1 MLSVG
6 VIHAVD
12 PMGYQPSRQ
21 DVVVVGGQNARLE
34 TMSGDLL
41 SLPEAILLGVVEGI
55 TEFLPISSTGHL
67 LVVSDLIG
75 FGQGATSG
83 AADTYAIAIQ
93 FGAILAVLAL
103 YRMRVWSMM
112 QGVAGRDAQ
121 GLSVVKALV
130 AAFVPA
136 AVLGVVLGDRIKDT
150 LFGPLPV
157 AIAWAIGGLVLLI
170 WVPRGGTTSLHEL
183 TVRSAFIIGIA
194 QGVALW
200 PGVSRSLVTLIAGL
214 AIGLSLSAAIE
225 FSFLLGL
232 VTLTAAT
239 VFDTARNGGELV
251 DMFGIATPL
260 VGVFTAFVTALIAVR
275 WMVNYLN
282 SRSLAIFGWYRLGIA
297 SVAFVLMATGAL

>member
-1 MLSVG
+1 M
-6 VIHAVD
+6 A
-12 PMGYQPSRQ
+12 
-21 DVVVVGGQNARLE
+21 
-34 TMSGDLL
+34 GDLL
-41 SLPEAILLGVVEGI
+41 SLPEAILLGIVEGI

-75 FGQGATSG
+75 FGQGDASN

-93 FGAILAVLAL
+93 FGAILAVFAL

-112 QGVAGRDAQ
+112 QGAVGRDTN
-121 GLSVVKALV
+121 GLSVLKALV
-130 AAFVPA
+130 VAFLPA
-136 AVLGVVLGDRIKDT
+136 ALLGAVLGDRIKDA

-157 AIAWAIGGLVLLI
+157 AVAWAIGGLVLLV
-170 WVPRGGTTSLHEL
+170 WAPRGGTTSLHQL
-183 TVRSAFIIGIA
+183 SLRSSLIIGVA

-214 AIGLSLSAAIE
+214 AIGLSLAAAIE

-232 VTLTAAT
+232 ITLTAAT
-239 VFDTARNGGELV
+239 VFDTARNGGELI

-260 VGVFTAFVTALIAVR
+260 VGVVTAFITALIAVR

-282 SRSLAIFGWYRLGIA
+282 SRSLAIFGWYRLCIA
-297 SVAFVLMATGAL
+297 AMAFALMATNAL

>member
-1 MLSVG
+1 M
-6 VIHAVD
+6 
-12 PMGYQPSRQ
+12 
-21 DVVVVGGQNARLE
+21 
-34 TMSGDLL
+34 TGDAL
-41 SLPEAILLGVVEGI
+41 SLPEAILLGIVEGV

-75 FGQGATSG
+75 FGQGAASS

-103 YRMRVWSMM
+103 YRRRVWSMM
-112 QGVAGRDAQ
+112 RGVTGRDAD
-121 GLSVVKALV
+121 GLSVVKALI
-130 AAFVPA
+130 AAFLPA
-136 AVLGVVLGDRIKDT
+136 AILGVALGDRIKDA

-157 AIAWAIGGLVLLI
+157 AIAWAVGGLALLV

-183 TVRSAFIIGIA
+183 TARSALIIGIV
-194 QGVALW
+194 QGIALW

-214 AIGLSLSAAIE
+214 AIGLSLAAAIE

-251 DMFGIATPL
+251 DMFGITTPL
-260 VGVFTAFVTALIAVR
+260 VGVITAFITALIAVR
-275 WMVNYLN
+275 WMVSYLN
-282 SRSLAIFGWYRLGIA
+282 SRSLAIFGWYRLA
-297 SVAFVLMATGAL
+297 VSSVAFALMATGAL

>member
-1 MLSVG
+1 MR
-6 VIHAVD
+6 
-12 PMGYQPSRQ
+12 YQPSSQ
-21 DVVVVGGQNARLE
+21 DVVLQGGQNERLE
-34 TMSGDLL
+34 TMAGDLL
-41 SLPEAILLGVVEGI
+41 SFPEAILLGIVEGI

-75 FGQGATSG
+75 FGQGEAAN

-103 YRMRVWSMM
+103 YRARVWSMV
-112 QGVAGRDAQ
+112 QGVTGRDAH
-121 GLSVVKALV
+121 GLSVLKALV
-130 AAFVPA
+130 AAFMPA
-136 AVLGVVLGDRIKDT
+136 AFLGVTLGDRIKDA

-157 AIAWAIGGLVLLI
+157 AIAWAIGGLVLLV
-170 WVPRGGTTSLHEL
+170 WVPRGGSTPLHQLSL
-183 TVRSAFIIGIA
+183 RSALIIGVA
-194 QGVALW
+194 QGIALW

-214 AIGLSLSAAIE
+214 AIGLSLTAAIE

-232 VTLTAAT
+232 ITLTAAT

-275 WMVNYLN
+275 WMVNYLG
-282 SRSLAIFGWYRLGIA
+282 SRSLAIFGWYRLSIA
-297 SVAFVLMATGAL
+297 AVAFALMANGNL

>member
-1 MLSVG
+1 
-6 VIHAVD
+6 
-12 PMGYQPSRQ
+12 MGYQPSCQ
-21 DVVVVGGQNARLE
+21 DVVLQGGQNERLE
-34 TMSGDLL
+34 TMAGDLL
-41 SLPEAILLGVVEGI
+41 SFPEAILLGIVEGI

-75 FGQGATSG
+75 FGQGEAAN

-103 YRMRVWSMM
+103 YRTRVWSMM
-112 QGVAGRDAQ
+112 QGVAGRDAH
-121 GLSVVKALV
+121 GLSVLKALV
-130 AAFVPA
+130 AAFMPA
-136 AVLGVVLGDRIKDT
+136 AFLGVTLGDRIKDA

-157 AIAWAIGGLVLLI
+157 AIAWAIGGLVLLV
-170 WVPRGGTTSLHEL
+170 WVPRGGSTSLHEL
-183 TVRSAFIIGIA
+183 TVRSALIIGVA
-194 QGVALW
+194 QGIALW

-214 AIGLSLSAAIE
+214 AIGLSLAAAIE

-251 DMFGIATPL
+251 DMFGITTPL

-275 WMVNYLN
+275 WMVNYLG
-282 SRSLAIFGWYRLGIA
+282 SRSLAIFGWYRIGIA
-297 SVAFVLMATGAL
+297 AVAFALMANGNL

>member
-1 MLSVG
+1 
-6 VIHAVD
+6 
-12 PMGYQPSRQ
+12 MGYQPSCQ
-21 DVVVVGGQNARLE
+21 DVVLQGGQNERLE
-34 TMSGDLL
+34 TMAGDLL
-41 SLPEAILLGVVEGI
+41 SFPEAILLGIVEGI

-75 FGQGATSG
+75 FGQGEAAN

-103 YRMRVWSMM
+103 YRTRVWSMM
-112 QGVAGRDAQ
+112 QGVAGRDAH
-121 GLSVVKALV
+121 GLSVLKVLV
-130 AAFVPA
+130 AAFLPA
-136 AVLGVVLGDRIKDT
+136 ALLGVALGDRIKDA

-157 AIAWAIGGLVLLI
+157 AIAWAIGGLVLLV
-170 WVPRGGTTSLHEL
+170 WVPRGGSTSLHEL
-183 TVRSAFIIGIA
+183 TVRSALIIGVA
-194 QGVALW
+194 QGIALW

-214 AIGLSLSAAIE
+214 AIGLSLAAAIE

-232 VTLTAAT
+232 ITLTAAT

-275 WMVNYLN
+275 WMVNYLG
-282 SRSLAIFGWYRLGIA
+282 SRSLAIFGWYRIGIA
-297 SVAFVLMATGAL
+297 AVAFALMATGAL

>member
-1 MLSVG
+1 M
-6 VIHAVD
+6 
-12 PMGYQPSRQ
+12 
-21 DVVVVGGQNARLE
+21 
-34 TMSGDLL
+34 TGDAL
-41 SLPEAILLGVVEGI
+41 SLPEAILLGIVEGV

-75 FGQGATSG
+75 FGQGAASS

-112 QGVAGRDAQ
+112 RGVAGRDVD
-121 GLSVVKALV
+121 GLSVLKSLV
-130 AAFVPA
+130 AAFLPA
-136 AVLGVVLGDRIKDT
+136 AILGVALGDRIKDA

-157 AIAWAIGGLVLLI
+157 AIAWAVGGLALLV

-183 TVRSAFIIGIA
+183 TVRSALIIGIA
-194 QGVALW
+194 QGIALW

-214 AIGLSLSAAIE
+214 AIGLSLAAAIE

-232 VTLTAAT
+232 ITLTAAT

-260 VGVFTAFVTALIAVR
+260 VGVVTAFVTALIAVR
-275 WMVNYLN
+275 WMVSYLN
-282 SRSLAIFGWYRLGIA
+282 SRSLAIFGWYRLAVA
-297 SVAFVLMATGAL
+297 SVAFFLMATGAL

>member
-1 MLSVG
+1 MR
-6 VIHAVD
+6 
-12 PMGYQPSRQ
+12 YQPSCQ
-21 DVVVVGGQNARLE
+21 DVVIQGGQNERLE
-34 TMSGDLL
+34 TMAGDLL
-41 SLPEAILLGVVEGI
+41 SFPEAILLGIVEGI

-75 FGQGATSG
+75 FGQGEAAN

-103 YRMRVWSMM
+103 YRARVWSMV
-112 QGVAGRDAQ
+112 QGVTGRDAH
-121 GLSVVKALV
+121 GLSVLKALV
-130 AAFVPA
+130 AAFMPA
-136 AVLGVVLGDRIKDT
+136 AFLGVTLGDRIKDA

-157 AIAWAIGGLVLLI
+157 AIAWAIGGLVLLV
-170 WVPRGGTTSLHEL
+170 WVPRGGSTSLHEL
-183 TVRSAFIIGIA
+183 TVRSALIIGVA
-194 QGVALW
+194 QGIALW

-214 AIGLSLSAAIE
+214 AIGLSLAAAIE

-232 VTLTAAT
+232 ITLTAAT

-275 WMVNYLN
+275 WMVNYLG

-297 SVAFVLMATGAL
+297 AVAFALMANGNL

>member
-1 MLSVG
+1 
-6 VIHAVD
+6 
-12 PMGYQPSRQ
+12 
-21 DVVVVGGQNARLE
+21 
-34 TMSGDLL
+34 MSGDLL
-41 SLPEAILLGVVEGI
+41 SFPEAILLGIVEGI

-75 FGQGATSG
+75 FGQGDAAN

-93 FGAILAVLAL
+93 FGAILAVVAL

-112 QGVAGRDAQ
+112 QGVAGRDAH
-121 GLSVVKALV
+121 GLSVFKALV
-130 AAFVPA
+130 TAFMPAAF
-136 AVLGVVLGDRIKDT
+136 LGVVFGDRIKDA

-157 AIAWAIGGLVLLI
+157 AIAWAIGGLVLLV
-170 WVPRGGTTSLHEL
+170 WVPRGGNTPLHQLSL
-183 TVRSAFIIGIA
+183 RSALIIGVA

-214 AIGLSLSAAIE
+214 AIGLSLAAAIE

-232 VTLTAAT
+232 ITLSAAT

-260 VGVFTAFVTALIAVR
+260 VGVVTAFVTALIAVR

-282 SRSLAIFGWYRLGIA
+282 SRSLAIFGWYRLSIA
-297 SVAFVLMATGAL
+297 AVAFVLMATNSL